1 MFFTGFADEA
11 SRNFDEQIA
20 VTCELGWHHIE
31 ARYIYDN
38 RNLASI
44 TDAEFEHVAEAL
56 DRAGIR
62 INCFGS
68 NIANWSRA
76 PRSEADFEA
85 SKQELLAALPRL
97 AKLGIKLV
105 RGMSFKLTGDE
116 QFDSPELEK
125 IIFAKVGELVRICAD
140 HGVVYGHENC
150 MNYGGQSY
158 VHTMRLLDAVQ
169 SPALT
174 LIFDTGNPVFT
185 FNRIGAKPY
194 TYQDAWEF
202 YCHIKPFVSYVH
214 IKDAVMVPDLQHS
227 GTMRPQY
234 VFAGEGDGSVRKIV
248 ADLLKSGY
256 DGGFSIEP
264 HVATVFH
271 EDDDPADPEVKACR
285 MRDTYIEYGRRFE
298 KLVGEIRH

>member
-11 SRNFDEQIA
+11 SRNFDEQLS
-20 VTCELGWHHIE
+20 VTRELGWRHIE

-38 RNLASI
+38 RNLAHI
-44 TDAEFEHVAEAL
+44 TEAEFDHIAEAL
-56 DRAGIR
+56 DNAQIS

-76 PRSEADFEA
+76 PRVEADFEA
-85 SKQELLAALPRL
+85 SKQELRAALPRM

-116 QFDSPELEK
+116 PFDSPELEK
-125 IIFAKVGELVRICAD
+125 IIFSKVRELVRICAD
-140 HGVVYGHENC
+140 HGVIYGHENC

-158 VHTMRLLDAVQ
+158 IHTLRLLEAID
-169 SPALT
+169 SPAFT

-185 FNRIGAKPY
+185 FNRIGPEPY
-194 TYQDAWEF
+194 SYQSAWDF
-202 YCHIKPFVSYVH
+202 YRHVKPFVSYVH
-214 IKDAVMVPDLQHS
+214 IKDAVMKPDPEHPELLKPH
-227 GTMRPQY
+227 Y
-234 VFAGEGDGSVRKIV
+234 VFAGDGDGAVKKIV
-248 ADLLKSGY
+248 ADLLQSGY

-271 EDDDPADPEVKACR
+271 ENDDATDPEMKARR
-285 MRDTYIEYGRRFE
+285 MQSTYIEYGKRFE
-298 KLVGEIRH
+298 KLVAAIRH